1 MIQMMNKNVT
11 YINRVFFKSEVVTPG
26 WSKDYTHW
34 TVLKLSVVHC
44 TLGEEVHLEN
54 KIFENKLFKYKKI
67 TKNILTVEKK
77 FHNFSTKND
86 QHFLGAN
93 FFGTDTFL

>member
-1 MIQMMNKNVT
+1 MSYLQYYDNFST
-11 YINRVFFKSEVVTPG
+11 FFL
-26 WSKDYTHW
+26 H
-34 TVLKLSVVHC
+34 
-44 TLGEEVHLEN
+44 
-54 KIFENKLFKYKKI
+54 IFRFANISLHPRRRAILRKKYFRKQVFKYKKI

-93 FFGTDTFL
+93 LFGTDTIL

>member
-1 MIQMMNKNVT
+1 MSALWRSALCRSAQ
-11 YINRVFFKSEVVTPG
+11 
-26 WSKDYTHW
+26 
-34 TVLKLSVVHC
+34 C
-44 TLGEEVHLEN
+44 TLGEEVHLEK
-54 KIFENKLFKYKKI
+54 KIFENQFFKYQKI

-93 FFGTDTFL
+93 FFLQNWYPKIKKRGEGGVFLIFFLHQITLNI